1 MITAVQ
7 EEKVAKSLEEKLEGL
22 AVEIRYG
29 APLSEFTTF
38 QIGGPADALALPR
51 GEEELLALI
60 ARCREER
67 LPISLLGGGANT
79 LVLDGGVRGVVIS
92 PALGFRE
99 VEITEE
105 GPKGA
110 LLDAGA
116 GAKIPSVAR
125 LAAERG
131 LTGLEC
137 VFGVPGTVGGALA
150 MNAGTAE
157 RYIGEAVESVRWI
170 PFAGDGVERLPAGR
184 LSFAYRQ
191 TVFPGEGIV
200 LGVRFR
206 LGRGDAEDLLAR
218 LRENAAARRER
229 QPTGLP
235 CAGSIFRNPPDDRA
249 GRLIEEAG
257 LKGRRVGGA
266 EVSRVHANF
275 LVNTGGATAAD
286 VLALIGEVQA
296 AVRERHGVDL
306 ALELKVMG
314 EEAP

>member
-7 EEKVAKSLEEKLEGL
+7 EERVTKSLEEKLEGL

-67 LPISLLGGGANT
+67 LPVSLLGGGANT

-99 VEITEE
+99 VEISKE
-105 GPKGA
+105 GPEGA
-110 LLDAGA
+110 LLEAGA

-170 PFAGDGVERLPAGR
+170 PFAGGGAERLPAER
-184 LSFAYRQ
+184 LSFAYRR
-191 TVFPGEGIV
+191 TVFPEEGIV
-200 LGVRFR
+200 LS
-206 LGRGDAEDLLAR
+206 DAGLLEKAR
-218 LRENAAARRER
+218 SSLQNAIE
-229 QPTGLP
+229 L
-235 CAGSIFRNPPDDRA
+235 SPDYLDAIYALAVVEQRA
-249 GRLIEEAG
+249 GRTEQ
-257 LKGRRVGGA
+257 A
-266 EVSRVHANF
+266 E
-275 LVNTGGATAAD
+275 TGYLQ
-286 VLALIGEVQA
+286 V
-296 AVRERHGVDL
+296 
-306 ALELKVMG
+306 LELEYQKLDG
-314 EEAP
+314 L